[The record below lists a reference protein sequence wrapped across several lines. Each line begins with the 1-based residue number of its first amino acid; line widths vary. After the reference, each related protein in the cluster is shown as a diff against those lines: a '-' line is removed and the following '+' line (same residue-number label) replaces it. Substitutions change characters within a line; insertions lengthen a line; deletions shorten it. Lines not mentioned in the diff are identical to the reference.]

1 MKDSFD
7 LENTSYDLQN
17 KQLLKS
23 PERSTSK
30 HLTQALCSRG
40 NLTRSMVPN
49 KCKYICSTDD
59 FKKHIKDWKHTT
71 CR

>member
-7 LENTSYDLQN
+7 LENTSHDLQN

-30 HLTQALCSRG
+30 YLTQALCSRG

-49 KCKYICSTDD
+49 KCKYLCSIDD